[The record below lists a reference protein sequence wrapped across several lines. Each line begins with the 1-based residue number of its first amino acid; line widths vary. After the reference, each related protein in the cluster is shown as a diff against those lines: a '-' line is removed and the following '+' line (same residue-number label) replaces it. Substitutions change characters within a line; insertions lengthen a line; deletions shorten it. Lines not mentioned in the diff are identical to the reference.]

1 MYQSAAFTAIP
12 MQAECLGVPLVRRE
26 ILGKAMLQSLNYEV
40 TENDEVEDLF
50 QLLKDVK
57 VGVNYF
63 DRFV

>member
-1 MYQSAAFTAIP
+1 M
-12 MQAECLGVPLVRRE
+12 RRE